1 MQAIA
6 TSLPVSVEQDKSVSQ
21 GEEEN
26 KTDKP
31 VLTQLSPVQYF
42 LEVSV
47 FYELYNSKI
56 PFVRICRKIPASYKS
71 RMSL

>member
-1 MQAIA
+1 LLLSDNNNKVLMQAIA
-6 TSLPVSVEQDKSVSQ
+6 TSLPASVEQDKSVSQ

-42 LEVSV
+42 LEVCHKK
-47 FYELYNSKI
+47 FMK
-56 PFVRICRKIPASYKS
+56 C
-71 RMSL
+71 M

>member
-6 TSLPVSVEQDKSVSQ
+6 TSLPPSVEQDKSVGQS
-21 GEEEN
+21 EDEN

-42 LEVSV
+42 LEVCC
-47 FYELYNSKI
+47 KK
-56 PFVRICRKIPASYKS
+56 FVKCVMVKCLFVGFARRY
-71 RMSL
+71 